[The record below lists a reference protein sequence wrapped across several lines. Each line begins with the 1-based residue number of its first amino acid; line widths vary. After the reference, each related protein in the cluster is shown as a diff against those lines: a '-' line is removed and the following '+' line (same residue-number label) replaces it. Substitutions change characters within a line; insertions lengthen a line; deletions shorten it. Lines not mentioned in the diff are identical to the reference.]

1 MITAGRE
8 RARNLLSAAC
18 EWAEHSLRMAD
29 EAIVSL
35 AMCSEALMKVV
46 PPRSSFSGKRRPR
59 PGGVRNTAKTSSLRT
74 PDEDILG
81 LWRLRS
87 LLHELKSSLFEALS
101 RGEKCVLKL
110 VVGYDVLLF
119 LDSIEEVMH
128 LSAESQ
134 MDPDFAARIDLV
146 QVAGPPAT
154 TLSATPTAGSCG
166 LHVSW
171 AAFELLEMLGL
182 LVPSRCGPALF
193 LGTIDG
199 AGLEDQLWNR
209 TDGDLVFA
217 IGAILKGMPTAAD
230 VIALEQEV
238 ARLRGIVNSSEAQ
251 KEHSLGPQG
260 VQQHKCAVDVEV
272 QTQNASSSAGTLQRH
287 VPMTPRTPARPSGSS
302 LTACTKKWVTRVVNC
317 GDHRTP

>member
-1 MITAGRE
+1 MPG
-8 RARNLLSAAC
+8 LS
-18 EWAEHSLRMAD
+18 E
-29 EAIVSL
+29 
-35 AMCSEALMKVV
+35 
-46 PPRSSFSGKRRPR
+46 
-59 PGGVRNTAKTSSLRT
+59 
-74 PDEDILG
+74 EDILG

-110 VVGYDVLLF
+110 VVGSSEVSAIDAACSSIVRACHEHLKICKLEREGLKDLPMHLSPVMPMTAEQFDGSELKLFLSKLGLGYDVLLF

-146 QVAGPPAT
+146 QVAGPPPT

-199 AGLEDQLWNR
+199 AGGEDVAMKQALNLAAKAMRRLTNSLDPGLEDQLWNR

-217 IGAILKGMPTAAD
+217 IGAILKGMPT
-230 VIALEQEV
+230 V
-238 ARLRGIVNSSEAQ
+238 R
-251 KEHSLGPQG
+251 
-260 VQQHKCAVDVEV
+260 
-272 QTQNASSSAGTLQRH
+272 QR
-287 VPMTPRTPARPSGSS
+287 
-302 LTACTKKWVTRVVNC
+302 
-317 GDHRTP
+317 